1 MSSSLPQA
9 CTGLVGRNPGAGDA
23 RKVRRRPKTSPRK
36 QLSSGCWPEVPDP
49 TAGEGGRGGLG
60 KPGGGS
66 WGILTPPP
74 QSPVPSQGLFHPQSQ
89 ADPGWRRV
97 RPPWGQ
103 REPGDAKSPST
114 PPAGPK
120 RIPKAERCP
129 DPGGTRPHRV
139 CVTRGGEGGG
149 GAAKSPRTPL
159 PFSPAAARPRSQRPP
174 RSGPGPRPRPRRAAP
189 SCRARRPPPPPPAR
203 SPARHVRLPSR
214 LLSMVPGV
222 TGACLPPPPPPQ
234 RGADRR

>member
-23 RKVRRRPKTSPRK
+23 QKVRRRPKTSPRK

-66 WGILTPPP
+66 WEILTPPP
-74 QSPVPSQGLFHPQSQ
+74 PVPSPQSGAVSPPEPGRPRVAAGQASVGTEGTGRCQVPLDTSSRAETHPQGREMPR
-89 ADPGWRRV
+89 PGWDTAAPCV
-97 RPPWGQ
+97 
-103 REPGDAKSPST
+103 
-114 PPAGPK
+114 
-120 RIPKAERCP
+120 CH
-129 DPGGTRPHRV
+129 PGGR
-139 CVTRGGEGGG
+139 GGG